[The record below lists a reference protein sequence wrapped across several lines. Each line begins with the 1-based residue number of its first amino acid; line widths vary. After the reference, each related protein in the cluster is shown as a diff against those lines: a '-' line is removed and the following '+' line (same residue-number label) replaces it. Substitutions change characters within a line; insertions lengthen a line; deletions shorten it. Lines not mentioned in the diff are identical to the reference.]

1 MESTCIFTANYNRI
15 TVINQG
21 LKTEYVRRV
30 LNKIKKG
37 LFDEINTMFKNGA
50 TNEEVWKFQ
59 NSETSRVYRLKKI
72 RKAIKR
78 TNAVLISSFKRLSLN
93 FNRISSREYH
103 SPTRRR
109 ASASTSNNTDSG
121 DPDQPEP
128 PSPPGLARLLTPSY
142 LISRTPKKNRYSFS
156 WQSAPNGCSMFGGGK
171 I

>member
-93 FNRISSREYH
+93 FNKGTSREYQ
-103 SPTRRR
+103 SCSKRR
-109 ASASTSNNTDSG
+109 SITSTNGSGSSGDSDP
-121 DPDQPEP
+121 DPDQPP
-128 PSPPGLARLLTPSY
+128 GPKYLSPYIRSNSPIIAHNPMS
-142 LISRTPKKNRYSFS
+142 
-156 WQSAPNGCSMFGGGK
+156 GGGRA
-171 I
+171 

>member
-128 PSPPGLARLLTPSY
+128 PSPPGLARLLTYPQ
-142 LISRTPKKNRYSFS
+142 ISHTKKINPFYRGNQPRTVVHCLEVVRDD
-156 WQSAPNGCSMFGGGK
+156 
-171 I
+171 